1 VSPSF
6 VKSFRA
12 TNENQS
18 VDQPRSA
25 RKPFAATGLSPSRS
39 PRGTDGDRVDRALPG
54 RLRPSQSPGTT
65 RSEHAATT
73 PVEESASAAAPK
85 MVVRDFSAL
94 RPSFNIGELMR
105 DSPDKSFDES
115 AGDQDQSTKVSAFTA
130 TAEGV
135 SIQIASE
142 GTAATADFPDGFRW
156 TQVIDTN
163 APKGGATSP
172 YVDPHPNDD
181 TKPFYYTDAEE
192 KSFPNLFTDSPSRS
206 APATGTTTWKA
217 TLGLDGVNEAKK
229 NVKGFAYLTY
239 GFTVDTAGKV
249 TTSAPTATTGAS
261 HRSQLKAEFADWNF
275 S

>member
-1 VSPSF
+1 
-6 VKSFRA
+6 
-12 TNENQS
+12 
-18 VDQPRSA
+18 
-25 RKPFAATGLSPSRS
+25 
-39 PRGTDGDRVDRALPG
+39 
-54 RLRPSQSPGTT
+54 
-65 RSEHAATT
+65 
-73 PVEESASAAAPK
+73 
-85 MVVRDFSAL
+85 MVVRDFSAAQ
-94 RPSFNIGELMR
+94 PSLAMGEPVRGL
-105 DSPDKSFDES
+105 PDKSFEES
-115 AGDQDQSTKVSAFTA
+115 AGDQDQSTKVAAFDA
-130 TAEGV
+130 TAQGV

-163 APKGGATSP
+163 AAKAGATSP

-192 KSFPNLFTDSPSRS
+192 KSFPNLFTDSPGRS

-239 GFTVDTAGKV
+239 GFSIDTAGKV
-249 TTSAPTATTGAS
+249 TTSAPVATTGAS